1 MAITESDSATA
12 SQKCDPYAVGFEEC
26 ESFLRGEATTPT
38 NARAHTHTPMTLLLA
53 NSKSE

>member
-26 ESFLRGEATTPT
+26 ENFLRGEV
-38 NARAHTHTPMTLLLA
+38 NQEHTII
-53 NSKSE
+53 KQ